1 LLSTDLERP
10 SGDRLD
16 PVTAMMELLLINTFF
31 NSATRFQGS
40 TIAQNN
46 NRLTA
51 DLTNLA
57 KFAKPEKKTI
67 RWTSEVR
74 RFIPKK
80 KMVTQKIM
88 KTWENR
94 EEKKKRM
101 SHPLLKGYIRPAS
114 LERPVK
120 SPEKSGINGS
130 KESHEIHD
138 SLYEINPALKDKTA
152 TKNTNAYIQTSQV
165 NAVGTRESTTPK
177 VNQLHLTPQ
186 KKYKREESIRNDE
199 DHPQKFESSIM
210 RDIDFNIPGTG
221 ESSINYKNKIP
232 LDDMNDVFQTPHKN
246 EIKLLDKDLE
256 FSPIKET
263 VDFDIEKTPNLQEDS
278 WNAKPRPGK
287 VKTITLNNNISS
299 IKASD
304 AVPTK

>member
-1 LLSTDLERP
+1 MLSTNFETP

-16 PVTAMMELLLINTFF
+16 PVTAMMELLMINTYF

-46 NRLTA
+46 IRLTA

-74 RFIPKK
+74 RLIPKK

-88 KTWENR
+88 KTWEKR
-94 EEKKKRM
+94 EEKKKIM
-101 SHPLLKGYIRPAS
+101 SHPLLKGYVRPAS
-114 LERPVK
+114 PQRPAK
-120 SPEKSGINGS
+120 SPEKPGINGS
-130 KESHEIHD
+130 KDPHEIHD

-165 NAVGTRESTTPK
+165 NADVTRGSTTPK

-186 KKYKREESIRNDE
+186 KKSKREDSMRKDE
-199 DHPQKFESSIM
+199 DHSQKFESSIM
-210 RDIDFNIPGTG
+210 RDIDSNTPGTG
-221 ESSINYKNKIP
+221 EASINHKNKIP
-232 LDDMNDVFQTPHKN
+232 SDDMNDVFHTPQRN
-246 EIKLLDKDLE
+246 EIRLLDKVLDI
-256 FSPIKET
+256 STIKET

-278 WNAKPRPGK
+278 WNAGPRPGK
-287 VKTITLNNNISS
+287 VKTVTVKNNISP

-304 AVPTK
+304 AAPMK

>member
-1 LLSTDLERP
+1 LLSTNFETP

-16 PVTAMMELLLINTFF
+16 PVTAMMELLMINTYF

-88 KTWENR
+88 KTWEKR
-94 EEKKKRM
+94 EEKKKMM
-101 SHPLLKGYIRPAS
+101 SHPLLKGYVRPAS
-114 LERPVK
+114 PERPAK
-120 SPEKSGINGS
+120 SPEKSGIDGS
-130 KESHEIHD
+130 IDPHEIQY
-138 SLYEINPALKDKTA
+138 SLNEINPALKDKTA

-165 NAVGTRESTTPK
+165 NADGTRGSTTPK

-186 KKYKREESIRNDE
+186 KKSQRQASIRNDE
-199 DHPQKFESSIM
+199 DQSQKFESSIM
-210 RDIDFNIPGTG
+210 RDIDPNTPVTG
-221 ESSINYKNKIP
+221 EASINHKNKIP
-232 LDDMNDVFQTPHKN
+232 LDDMNDVFHTPKRN
-246 EIKLLDKDLE
+246 EIRLLNKDLE
-256 FSPIKET
+256 FSTIKET
-263 VDFDIEKTPNLQEDS
+263 LDFDIEKTPNQQEDS
-278 WNAKPRPGK
+278 WSAKPRPGK
-287 VKTITLNNNISS
+287 VKSVNVNNNILP

-304 AVPTK
+304 AQPMK

>member
-1 LLSTDLERP
+1 
-10 SGDRLD
+10 
-16 PVTAMMELLLINTFF
+16 MMELLLMNTYF

-101 SHPLLKGYIRPAS
+101 SHPLLKGYIRPVS

-130 KESHEIHD
+130 KDSHEIHD
-138 SLYEINPALKDKTA
+138 SSHEINPALKDKTA

-165 NAVGTRESTTPK
+165 NAIGTRGSTTPK

-199 DHPQKFESSIM
+199 DYPQKIES
-210 RDIDFNIPGTG
+210 
-221 ESSINYKNKIP
+221 
-232 LDDMNDVFQTPHKN
+232 
-246 EIKLLDKDLE
+246 
-256 FSPIKET
+256 
-263 VDFDIEKTPNLQEDS
+263 
-278 WNAKPRPGK
+278 
-287 VKTITLNNNISS
+287 
-299 IKASD
+299 
-304 AVPTK
+304 